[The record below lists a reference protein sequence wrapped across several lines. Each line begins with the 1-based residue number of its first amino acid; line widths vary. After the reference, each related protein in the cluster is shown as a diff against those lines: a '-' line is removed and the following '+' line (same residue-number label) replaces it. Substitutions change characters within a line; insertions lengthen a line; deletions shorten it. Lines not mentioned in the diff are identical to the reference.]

1 MDTTEYYGGLYP
13 DPPIEKDEIEYD
25 YNDYIADVIYE
36 EERLNDY
43 E

>member
-1 MDTTEYYGGLYP
+1 MYTTEYYGGLYS
-13 DPPIEKDEIEYD
+13 DPPIEKEEIEYD
-25 YNDYIADVIYE
+25 YDDYIVDVIYE